1 MHRNILATPT
11 TPSQLCPWIASTFF
25 TQTIVVPFYFG
36 LVAALFS
43 SFPHHLCDPYA
54 VSFPYYHLSFYLIF
68 PFGWQTLIITWVFG
82 TEITHASPAMI
93 PCRYIL
99 RFGGLAFMGSKG
111 VGIPYDDKWVY
122 GDTVHIVDIR
132 IGFSFGLLLWYSR
145 VGPGT
150 KHTTLIPRS
159 ICRSPLLFFCCVFHL
174 VGVSASMACF
184 CCLYGCGF

>member
-1 MHRNILATPT
+1 
-11 TPSQLCPWIASTFF
+11 
-25 TQTIVVPFYFG
+25 
-36 LVAALFS
+36 
-43 SFPHHLCDPYA
+43 
-54 VSFPYYHLSFYLIF
+54 
-68 PFGWQTLIITWVFG
+68 
-82 TEITHASPAMI
+82 MI

-159 ICRSPLLFFCCVFHL
+159 ICRSPCFFLLCIPSCWSLGFDGLFYAVVVMVVVFDAQ
-174 VGVSASMACF
+174 GACIGRVVLLMQIVLWGRGHKSTF
-184 CCLYGCGF
+184 PTFLNRDRIHKFNCLANSDRRVPGLLHPPPPGLDSEIPAEWILT